1 MAKFDMKGLPVLIG
15 ILLIIANYVV
25 QFFPALGFLAST
37 DLLLHLGVI
46 VGILGLLIGD
56 SL

>member
-1 MAKFDMKGLPVLIG
+1 MKFEMKGLPVLIG
-15 ILLIIANYVV
+15 VLLVIANYVV

-56 SL
+56 TL